1 MAISRRRG
9 GGATPRDLAGGRGN
23 FGLRLPPSGRLRLP
37 AAPALRRFCAYSA
50 ACAWGGSPAAASLRL
65 PSPRYAR
72 PCGDPRPATGKGR
85 GTRAKKTRSPRRRRL
100 WHCRRRRLL
109 ATRAPLRGTRR
120 RRQAARR
127 RRGWGYGGVGSAYGI
142 ANALPRRPKTLSPAV
157 QTCKKRVKKLAEIA
171 LPRYHR
177 F

>member
-85 GTRAKKTRSPRRRRL
+85 GTRAKKKRGV
-100 WHCRRRRLL
+100 
-109 ATRAPLRGTRR
+109 RA
-120 RRQAARR
+120 AA
-127 RRGWGYGGVGSAYGI
+127 VFGI
-142 ANALPRRPKTLSPAV
+142 AAVADCSLREPPCGGRVAVAKPRVAVAVGVMGASGQPTASLTLCPAA
-157 QTCKKRVKKLAEIA
+157 QKRYRQPCKRAKKE
-171 LPRYHR
+171 
-177 F
+177 